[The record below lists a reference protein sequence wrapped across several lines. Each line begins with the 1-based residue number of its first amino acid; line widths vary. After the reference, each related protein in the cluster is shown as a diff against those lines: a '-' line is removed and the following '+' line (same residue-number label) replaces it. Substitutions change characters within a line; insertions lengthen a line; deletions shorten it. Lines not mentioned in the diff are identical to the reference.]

1 MFENDDYLSG
11 EVDESEKVR
20 IAVKPGQVINNND
33 YVVSE
38 LIRIVEL
45 TKKHNLQEKP
55 EVLSGLLD
63 DLSKTIK
70 GGNVVAILKSPVV
83 YVGIAAILSGIILYK
98 VSKGKK

>member
-11 EVDESEKVR
+11 EFDDTQKIRV
-20 IAVKPGQVINNND
+20 AVKPGQVVNNED

-83 YVGIAAILSGIILYK
+83 YVGIAALLSGVILYK
-98 VSKGKK
+98 VSKRKK